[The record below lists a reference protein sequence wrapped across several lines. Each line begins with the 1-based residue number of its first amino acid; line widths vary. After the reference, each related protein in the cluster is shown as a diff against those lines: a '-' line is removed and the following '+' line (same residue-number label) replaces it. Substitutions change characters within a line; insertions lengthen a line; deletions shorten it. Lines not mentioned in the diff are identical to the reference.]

1 MEARSAPILC
11 NGRLMCPTLM
21 HLQDDE
27 IVKVW
32 DAVSHFIRRQ
42 FALNKGV
49 TVPGLGTFFAVK
61 QDRPMAGVKLLDAKK
76 PVFQVSE
83 HFANVHGLPYKKETF
98 PGIPPFVFLNY
109 AWLSLD
115 IGIPRDTVQRC
126 IQETLLFLSYTLAK
140 KQAVDFIFKD
150 IGRLVFRKSRVQMH
164 FSSDF
169 VHNLNS
175 NGQLLKCRLT
185 RLSTTDL
192 ATSERKSMVSH
203 PASRGVIIFP
213 RIGLYIPR
221 GRAAGEG
228 SLQAPKG
235 SALEKKGDASV
246 EGESTRRGMPPIKS
260 QLLTPKSLSLS
271 RLSKMKGEAYLGQA
285 AGEKVPSPRMP
296 TASQESN
303 SKMAEEGKGK
313 HCAAAWPQNQAPAC
327 EGQRRAGQEIC
338 CLYQQEDE
346 KTLQALL
353 VEEQLKKE
361 WERQNMW
368 AQCKARGKT
377 NGRESIWQ
385 KTQVEMQRLQTES
398 ASSMALV
405 ELKKS
410 LQMVPV
416 DMKEQHV
423 LVPHPPEKKAEAAPL
438 SKPSANCLSVRSV
451 RVRKQLVKRKEVLQK
466 DKTKSRAV
474 DIPGNSAEDLLI
486 CIGEKIPVL
495 PMPKMTQASG
505 KPARTPRSCEQL
517 RAQ

>member
-1 MEARSAPILC
+1 
-11 NGRLMCPTLM
+11 M

-150 IGRLVFRKSRVQMH
+150 IGRLVFRQNRVQMH

-185 RLSTTDL
+185 SLSTTEL

-246 EGESTRRGMPPIKS
+246 EGESTR
-260 QLLTPKSLSLS
+260 
-271 RLSKMKGEAYLGQA
+271 
-285 AGEKVPSPRMP
+285 
-296 TASQESN
+296 
-303 SKMAEEGKGK
+303 
-313 HCAAAWPQNQAPAC
+313 
-327 EGQRRAGQEIC
+327 
-338 CLYQQEDE
+338 
-346 KTLQALL
+346 
-353 VEEQLKKE
+353 
-361 WERQNMW
+361 
-368 AQCKARGKT
+368 
-377 NGRESIWQ
+377 
-385 KTQVEMQRLQTES
+385 
-398 ASSMALV
+398 
-405 ELKKS
+405 
-410 LQMVPV
+410 
-416 DMKEQHV
+416 
-423 LVPHPPEKKAEAAPL
+423 
-438 SKPSANCLSVRSV
+438 
-451 RVRKQLVKRKEVLQK
+451 EV
-466 DKTKSRAV
+466 
-474 DIPGNSAEDLLI
+474 
-486 CIGEKIPVL
+486 
-495 PMPKMTQASG
+495 M
-505 KPARTPRSCEQL
+505 
-517 RAQ
+517 

>member
-1 MEARSAPILC
+1 
-11 NGRLMCPTLM
+11 
-21 HLQDDE
+21 
-27 IVKVW
+27 
-32 DAVSHFIRRQ
+32 
-42 FALNKGV
+42 
-49 TVPGLGTFFAVK
+49 
-61 QDRPMAGVKLLDAKK
+61 
-76 PVFQVSE
+76 
-83 HFANVHGLPYKKETF
+83 
-98 PGIPPFVFLNY
+98 
-109 AWLSLD
+109 
-115 IGIPRDTVQRC
+115 
-126 IQETLLFLSYTLAK
+126 
-140 KQAVDFIFKD
+140 
-150 IGRLVFRKSRVQMH
+150 
-164 FSSDF
+164 
-169 VHNLNS
+169 
-175 NGQLLKCRLT
+175 
-185 RLSTTDL
+185 
-192 ATSERKSMVSH
+192 MVSH

-338 CLYQQEDE
+338 CLYRQEDE

>member
-126 IQETLLFLSYTLAK
+126 IQETLIFLSYTLAK

-150 IGRLVFRKSRVQMH
+150 IGRLVFRQNRVQMH

-192 ATSERKSMVSH
+192 ATSERKSMVPH

-260 QLLTPKSLSLS
+260 QLLTPQSLSLS
-271 RLSKMKGEAYLGQA
+271 RLSKMKGEAKLSQA
-285 AGEKVPSPRMP
+285 AVEKEPSRRLL
-296 TASQESN
+296 TTREES
-303 SKMAEEGKGK
+303 SSRMAEEGKGK
-313 HCAAAWPQNQAPAC
+313 RCAAAWPQTQAPAY
-327 EGQRRAGQEIC
+327 EGQRRGGQ
-338 CLYQQEDE
+338 
-346 KTLQALL
+346 
-353 VEEQLKKE
+353 
-361 WERQNMW
+361 
-368 AQCKARGKT
+368 
-377 NGRESIWQ
+377 Q
-385 KTQVEMQRLQTES
+385 KTQKEMQGLQTES
-398 ASSMALV
+398 TSSMALV
-405 ELKKS
+405 EWKKS

-416 DMKEQHV
+416 DMKQQHV
-423 LVPHPPEKKAEAAPL
+423 LIPHPPEKKAEAAPL
-438 SKPSANCLSVRSV
+438 SKPSASCLSVRTE
-451 RVRKQLVKRKEVLQK
+451 RVRKQLERRGEVLQK

-486 CIGEKIPVL
+486 CVGEKIPVL
-495 PMPKMTQASG
+495 PMPKMTRASG
-505 KPARTPRSCEQL
+505 KQARTPRSCEQL